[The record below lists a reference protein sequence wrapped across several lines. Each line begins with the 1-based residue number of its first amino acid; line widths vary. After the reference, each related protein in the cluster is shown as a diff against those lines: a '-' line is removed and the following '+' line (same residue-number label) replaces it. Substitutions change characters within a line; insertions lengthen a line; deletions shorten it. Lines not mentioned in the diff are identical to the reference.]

1 MTPAEFLFRGAYATT
16 PPQSRYGAN
25 LVHAVTMLNYYPESY
40 AVIQNDAF
48 ISDGVSATFGEIGL
62 EPDTLIL
69 AALATLGLLCVA
81 WQALRRPASAIVL
94 LCLLAVWLTVGWMG
108 PSLTRL
114 LINLPW
120 LCLCAALF
128 VTRACDGLAAL
139 RPPRTAWAAAIVLP
153 VVAAIGCAEGFS
165 NYFLLAGK
173 SERAMQHFGATQT
186 IMGMFVRA
194 LPPDQSVVVLHT
206 LRVDTLKYLIGDR
219 PNVQLLT
226 DTTKVSLE
234 SVVSSPRTTTFVI
247 EYARPF
253 AEPVRAL
260 IMRFPQGDMSQ
271 VADAR
276 FDPDKPIFFSF
287 TLWKDAAGQIMPAP
301 GSVGTPPPPPS

>member
-1 MTPAEFLFRGAYATT
+1 
-16 PPQSRYGAN
+16 
-25 LVHAVTMLNYYPESY
+25 
-40 AVIQNDAF
+40 
-48 ISDGVSATFGEIGL
+48 
-62 EPDTLIL
+62 
-69 AALATLGLLCVA
+69 
-81 WQALRRPASAIVL
+81 
-94 LCLLAVWLTVGWMG
+94 MG

-128 VTRACDGLAAL
+128 VTRACDGLAAW

-165 NYFLLAGK
+165 NYFLLAGR

-234 SVVSSPRTTTFVI
+234 SVVNSPRTITFIV

-253 AEPVRAL
+253 AEPLRAL
-260 IMRFPQGDMSQ
+260 ITRFPQGDMSQ

-276 FDPDKPIFFSF
+276 FDPDKPIFFAF
-287 TLWKDAAGQIMPAP
+287 TLWKDAAGQIMSAP
-301 GSVGTPPPPPS
+301 GSAGAPPPPPS